1 MTFDTVELILRI
13 LFAALMG
20 GIVGLEREA
29 HDQPAGFRTH
39 ALLSTGAALTMVLS
53 IMLPVEYKRYVLSGD
68 PARLAAQVVS
78 GIGFLGAGAIL
89 RYGTNV
95 KGLTTAASLWAI
107 AIVGLAAGAGKFYL
121 ALSTTGLLLVILE
134 IMDWIE
140 KIFVRHRITRTIK
153 VSGELT
159 PEDEKNILSLFKDI
173 GVKVK
178 KTSLKKDVQRGEI
191 AITYLV
197 KVKQKL
203 KPCDITEV
211 LTKTIKNIRGV
222 EID

>member
-1 MTFDTVELILRI
+1 MFFDTTQLILRI
-13 LFAALMG
+13 LFAAFMG

-39 ALLSTGAALTMVLS
+39 ALLSTGAALTMILS
-53 IMLPVEYKRYVLSGD
+53 IMLPVHYKRYVLSGD

-107 AIVGLAAGAGKFYL
+107 AIVGLAAGAGRYYL
-121 ALSTTGLLLVILE
+121 ALSTTGILLIILE
-134 IMDWIE
+134 VMDWFE
-140 KIFVRHRITRTIK
+140 KLFVKHRVTRTIK
-153 VSGELT
+153 IEGKLSA
-159 PEDEKNILSLFKDI
+159 EDEERILELFKDT

-178 KTSLKKDVQRGEI
+178 KTSLRKDMEEGSVTI
-191 AITYLV
+191 SYLT
-197 KVKQKL
+197 KVKQTI
-203 KPCDITEV
+203 KPCDIIEHLEKAV
-211 LTKTIKNIRGV
+211 KNIKKV
-222 EID
+222 EIE

>member
-1 MTFDTVELILRI
+1 MTFDTTELILRI
-13 LFAALMG
+13 LFASLLG
-20 GIVGLEREA
+20 GIVGLERES

-53 IMLPVEYKRYVLSGD
+53 IMLPIQYKKYVLSGD

-121 ALSTTGLLLVILE
+121 ALSTTGALLIILE
-134 IMDWIE
+134 VMDWIE
-140 KIFVRHRITRTIK
+140 KIFVRHRVTRTIK
-153 VSGELT
+153 ISGKLDT
-159 PEDEKNILSLFKDI
+159 GDEASILELFKKI

-178 KTSLKKDVQRGEI
+178 KTSIKKDVQSGNVTI
-191 AITYLV
+191 SYLT

-203 KPCDITEV
+203 KPCDISEQ
-211 LTKTIKNIRGV
+211 LTNAIKNITNI
-222 EID
+222 EIE